1 MIGIAC
7 SQESPITAVCASQT
21 IDMSVRDIMLNQ
33 SDWAILHKLHEFF
46 QIFVH
51 PTKKLQASVYPTLNY
66 VIPQYIKMIKRVTE
80 KQREWGVG
88 SPLGLACQK
97 ALDKLNEYYNG
108 LQSHAHSSI
117 ATICDPRFN
126 FNVFNILMPSSTD
139 NAKKAKIKSGFKTV
153 FYKYQEREVE
163 IKAARFRKEQENAPE
178 IRPDDDEDELL
189 DAELYQTG
197 PLDLDTETELTR
209 YLKLPAM
216 PRETDIYQYWK
227 AKQYD
232 FPIISRIA
240 KDFLAIPAT
249 SAPSECVFS
258 IGSDVVT
265 KKRNRLTGNSVRMIM
280 CLKDWGMITDED
292 VDDDD
297 DDDDDD
303 EQEEEET
310 SARL

>member
-1 MIGIAC
+1 
-7 SQESPITAVCASQT
+7 
-21 IDMSVRDIMLNQ
+21 MLNQ
-33 SDWAILHKLHEFF
+33 SDWTILHKLHEFF

-51 PTKKLQASVYPTLNY
+51 PTKKLQASTYPTLNY

-80 KQREWGVG
+80 KQHEWGVG

-108 LQSHAHSSI
+108 LQLHAHSSI

-126 FNVFNILMPSSTD
+126 FNVFNILMPASTD
-139 NAKKAKIKSGFKTV
+139 NAKKAKIKSGFKTA
-153 FYKYQEREVE
+153 FFKYQDWEVG

-178 IRPDDDEDELL
+178 IQPDDDDEGELS
-189 DAELYQTG
+189 DAELYQNG
-197 PLDLDTETELTR
+197 PLELDTEIELTR

-216 PRETDIYQYWK
+216 PRETNIYHYWK

-265 KKRNRLTGNSVRMIM
+265 KKQNRLTRDSVRMIM
-280 CLKDWGMITDED
+280 CLKNWGIITDED
-292 VDDDD
+292 VDED
-297 DDDDDD
+297 
-303 EQEEEET
+303 EEEDVVT
-310 SARL
+310 RL

>member
-1 MIGIAC
+1 
-7 SQESPITAVCASQT
+7 
-21 IDMSVRDIMLNQ
+21 
-33 SDWAILHKLHEFF
+33 
-46 QIFVH
+46 
-51 PTKKLQASVYPTLNY
+51 
-66 VIPQYIKMIKRVTE
+66 
-80 KQREWGVG
+80 
-88 SPLGLACQK
+88 
-97 ALDKLNEYYNG
+97 
-108 LQSHAHSSI
+108 
-117 ATICDPRFN
+117 
-126 FNVFNILMPSSTD
+126 
-139 NAKKAKIKSGFKTV
+139 
-153 FYKYQEREVE
+153 VE

-178 IRPDDDEDELL
+178 TRPDDDGDELL

-216 PRETDIYQYWK
+216 PRETNIYQYWK

-280 CLKDWGMITDED
+280 CLKDWGIITDED
-292 VDDDD
+292 I
-297 DDDDDD
+297 DDD
-303 EQEEEET
+303 EEEEEEEEEET